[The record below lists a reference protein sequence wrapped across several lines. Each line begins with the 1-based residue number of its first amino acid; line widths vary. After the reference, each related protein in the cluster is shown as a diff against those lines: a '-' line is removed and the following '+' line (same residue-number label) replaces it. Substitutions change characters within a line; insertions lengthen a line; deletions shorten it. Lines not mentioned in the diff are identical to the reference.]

1 MFWKVDFIVF
11 VNVRFSIFQNFM
23 NYSFHCCF
31 GNKDHVYI
39 RMHEMYTLMT
49 EMKSKGLLRI
59 CLMLQKPSRK
69 LILLPRHVCFW
80 YDLNFQVAKTW
91 ENHYYKNISWALF
104 YKRFLRVRI
113 NNWNLVLSKN
123 KLTTIFTWSDK

>member
-91 ENHYYKNISWALF
+91 ENHYYKKYFVSFILQTL
-104 YKRFLRVRI
+104 LRVRI